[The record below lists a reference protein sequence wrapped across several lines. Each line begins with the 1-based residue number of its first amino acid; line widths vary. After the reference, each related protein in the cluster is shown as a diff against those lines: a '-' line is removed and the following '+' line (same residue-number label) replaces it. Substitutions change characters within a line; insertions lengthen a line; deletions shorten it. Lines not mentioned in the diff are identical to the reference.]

1 MISPILWAG
10 YQQTHFHA
18 MHQTRSSQIPIDE
31 AWNGSNRVQSK
42 PKHQVPWAIAP
53 IHSNHLIYLYA
64 KVIYQPIPHSCK
76 SLEELFVRPCL
87 AFKDEEGMVGL
98 FANLVFE
105 DMVGKN
111 AFSDGAIGNE
121 IYNIL

>member
-1 MISPILWAG
+1 
-10 YQQTHFHA
+10 
-18 MHQTRSSQIPIDE
+18 
-31 AWNGSNRVQSK
+31 
-42 PKHQVPWAIAP
+42 
-53 IHSNHLIYLYA
+53 LYA
-64 KVIYQPIPHSCK
+64 EVIYQPIPHSCK

-87 AFKDEEGMVGL
+87 AFEDEEGVVGL
-98 FANLVFE
+98 LANLVFE